1 MRSAMIWCPPY
12 LKFVFTAE
20 KRDSK
25 NDVFDK
31 TLRMLSS
38 NKIYDVNDL
47 KVFETEAKP
56 LLTFAYQFV
65 T

>member
-25 NDVFDK
+25 NNVFDK
-31 TLRMLSS
+31 TLRMLASS
-38 NKIYDVNDL
+38 KIYDVNDS

-56 LLTFAYQFV
+56 LLTFAY
-65 T
+65 

>member
-1 MRSAMIWCPPY
+1 MIWCPPY

-25 NDVFDK
+25 NNVFDK
-31 TLRMLSS
+31 TLRMLASS
-38 NKIYDVNDL
+38 KIYDVNDS

-56 LLTFAYQFV
+56 LLTFAY
-65 T
+65 